1 MEYPLFELQI
11 SEDEDSA
18 LEVNYTA
25 LVGEPAIEKNFLA
38 FNEQKQNFA
47 IVDNERRIISGPA
60 MLPDYAMFR
69 KADGDLPDHKVYFKK
84 ETIYE
89 VAQKFFAKGFNQNF
103 NLMHNPELKVEGVSV
118 FESFITDSER
128 GIMPMKGFEDVPE
141 GSWFMSAKVD
151 NDEVWG
157 KIKSGEVKGFS
168 VEGFFKYKKPKMTE
182 EAAFEK
188 IKSILNEIN
197 E

>member
-11 SEDEDSA
+11 SEDEDST
-18 LEVNYTA
+18 LEVDYVA
-25 LVGEPAIEKNFLA
+25 LVDTPAIEKNFLA
-38 FNEQKQNFA
+38 FNEQKQHFA
-47 IVDNERRIISGPA
+47 IDNERRIISGAA
-60 MLPDYAMFR
+60 MIPNFPMFR
-69 KADGDLPDHKVYFKK
+69 KGDGEMPDHKVYFKK

-89 VAQKFFAKGFNQNF
+89 IAQKFFAKGFNQNF
-103 NLMHNPELKVEGVSV
+103 NLMHNPELKIEGVSV

-141 GSWFMSAKVD
+141 GSWFMSAKVN
-151 NDEVWG
+151 NDEVWE
-157 KIKSGEVKGFS
+157 KIKAGEVKGFS

-188 IKSILNEIN
+188 IKAILNEIN